1 MDRFQKFLS
10 DIKDVD
16 PVVESVEQLYGCLL
30 EGNFNHHMSMPAD
43 SIRSVTADPR
53 SGFAN
58 KIVPTANGTSAPDY
72 IGDTNTS
79 TVSSRTARDVTEEN
93 HEIWSKEATDA
104 AKNAFKPP
112 KPQKGTNKDIRFLMD
127 RAKDHLKNPAEMTV
141 SALGSTQTCGYTI
154 KTGVT
159 GNGYPNAVGF
169 PTQGGTD
176 GGGGGGGGASVS
188 SSAPASN

>member
-104 AKNAFKPP
+104 AKNAIKPP
-112 KPQKGTNKDIRFLMD
+112 KPQKGANKDIRALID
-127 RAKDHLKNPAEMTV
+127 RAKDHLPNAVAMTV
-141 SALGSTQTCGYTI
+141 SALGSTPACGYTI
-154 KTGVT
+154 KTGIT

-169 PTQGGTD
+169 PTQGGSD
-176 GGGGGGGGASVS
+176 GGGGGASVS
-188 SSAPASN
+188 SGASASD

>member
-10 DIKDVD
+10 DIRDVD
-16 PVVESVEQLYGCLL
+16 PVVESVERLYGCLL

-93 HEIWSKEATDA
+93 REMWSKEATDA
-104 AKNAFKPP
+104 AKNSIKPP
-112 KPQKGTNKDIRFLMD
+112 KPQKGANKDIRALID
-127 RAKDHLKNPAEMTV
+127 RAKEHLPNPVAMTI
-141 SALGSTQTCGYTI
+141 SALGSTPACGYTI

-169 PTQGGTD
+169 PTQGGSD
-176 GGGGGGGGASVS
+176 SGGGGGGSAGGA
-188 SSAPASN
+188 SAPAS

>member
-1 MDRFQKFLS
+1 MDRFQKFLAEV
-10 DIKDVD
+10 KDAD
-16 PVVESVEQLYGCLL
+16 PVIESVETLYQCLL

-43 SIRSVTADPR
+43 AIRSVTADPR

-79 TVSSRTARDVTEEN
+79 TVNATTTRDVAEEN
-93 HEIWSKEATDA
+93 REMWSKEATDA
-104 AKNAFKPP
+104 AKNSIKPP
-112 KPQKGTNKDIRFLMD
+112 KPVKGANKDIRALIA
-127 RAKDHLKNPAEMTV
+127 RAKDHLPNPVAMTV
-141 SALGSTQTCGYTI
+141 SALSAQPVCGYTI

-176 GGGGGGGGASVS
+176 GGGGGASA
-188 SSAPASN
+188 SAES

>member
-10 DIKDVD
+10 DIMDID
-16 PVVESVEQLYGCLL
+16 PVVESVSSLYDCLL
-30 EGNFNHHMSMPAD
+30 EGGFNHHMSMPAD
-43 SIRSVTADPR
+43 SIRSVTVDPR

-79 TVSSRTARDVTEEN
+79 TVSARTTRDVSEEN
-93 HEIWSKEATDA
+93 REMWSKENTDA
-104 AKNAFKPP
+104 AKKSIMLP
-112 KPQKGTNKDIRFLMD
+112 KLKASSDKQIRALID
-127 RAKDHLKNPAEMTV
+127 RAKDHLPNPVAMTK
-141 SALGSTQTCGYTI
+141 SALSSTPACGYTI

-169 PTQGGTD
+169 PTQGGSD
-176 GGGGGGGGASVS
+176 GGGGGGAS
-188 SSAPASN
+188 APAS

>member
-1 MDRFQKFLS
+1 MDRFQKFLA
-10 DIKDVD
+10 DIRDVD
-16 PVVESVEQLYGCLL
+16 PVIESVDMLYSCLL

-79 TVSSRTARDVTEEN
+79 TVSDRTTRDVAEEN
-93 HEIWSKEATDA
+93 HEMWSKETTDA
-104 AKNAFKPP
+104 AKNAIKPP
-112 KPQKGTNKDIRFLMD
+112 KPQKGANKDIRALID
-127 RAKDHLKNPAEMTV
+127 RAKSHLPNPIAMTV
-141 SALGSTQTCGYTI
+141 SALGSTPACGYTI

-176 GGGGGGGGASVS
+176 GGGGGGGGASE
-188 SSAPASN
+188 SSAPS